1 LGVNSIAN
9 TESNSEIC
17 LILIAL
23 SSLIQVIWKGQIIFD
38 KNPFA
43 VIWGKENFVGIAGLV
58 KIKLPVIFS
67 NQ

>member
-1 LGVNSIAN
+1 M
-9 TESNSEIC
+9 
-17 LILIAL
+17 
-23 SSLIQVIWKGQIIFD
+23 VIWKGQIIFD

-43 VIWGKENFVGIAGLV
+43 VIWGKENFVGIARLV